1 MFTQSIHLAQIT
13 TTAIEKKKHYKREL
27 LSGIA
32 SRKSVFGRFDLLVLL
47 QCLRLSECIS
57 FLRIVFFFCCIL
69 SSPFYVIL
77 ENCAATKSE
86 KLLQILFPVRLN
98 KWNILFLRWFT
109 KYCVEYSRLLLYAAL
124 SCLVHNIAS
133 MYSCTAFL
141 SHDTCVYYLVYVLW
155 YVEWKNR
162 KIGADAEGFHIHVIR
177 ICFHP
182 KMENIFFFF
191 FIYLSRFHQ
200 HRNDIVTWIWMM
212 YLFCFF
218 LYNTTITLFIVF
230 VTFHFIIVSMS
241 VERVVYSTHK
251 EILDESDDAKSPQ
264 MDE

>member
-13 TTAIEKKKHYKREL
+13 TTAIEKKNTIKGNYYRE
-27 LSGIA
+27 
-32 SRKSVFGRFDLLVLL
+32 SRRGKAFLADLICWYFY

-57 FLRIVFFFCCIL
+57 FLRIDFFFCIL
-69 SSPFYVIL
+69 SSSFYVIL

-141 SHDTCVYYLVYVLW
+141 SHDTCVYYLVYVL
-155 YVEWKNR
+155 
-162 KIGADAEGFHIHVIR
+162 
-177 ICFHP
+177 
-182 KMENIFFFF
+182 
-191 FIYLSRFHQ
+191 
-200 HRNDIVTWIWMM
+200 
-212 YLFCFF
+212 
-218 LYNTTITLFIVF
+218 
-230 VTFHFIIVSMS
+230 
-241 VERVVYSTHK
+241 
-251 EILDESDDAKSPQ
+251 
-264 MDE
+264 